1 MPPAGPSIRKLK
13 HCKVTG
19 PRMLWCVSVPAG
31 TGQGTAVLLSFCPS
45 VPSSLHLAC
54 PRSPHPPGM
63 SVGAVTPVL
72 LPLAQ
77 PRRAACLRF
86 PKRGSLLLMS

>member
-1 MPPAGPSIRKLK
+1 MPPADPSIRKLK
-13 HCKVTG
+13 RCKVTS

-45 VPSSLHLAC
+45 VPSSLRLAS

-63 SVGAVTPVL
+63 SVGAVTPV
-72 LPLAQ
+72 PLAQ